1 MKRGI
6 VITMAFVLLVPISAI
21 ANASEPTY
29 LAFEKPLKQIMH
41 GTLPKDVSCNNDL
54 VLILKH
60 SDGSPA
66 CVKSST
72 AHKLV
77 ERVWGQDPHV
87 SNP

>member
-1 MKRGI
+1 MKRVM
-6 VITMAFVLLVPISAI
+6 VITMAFVLLVPISAM

-66 CVKSST
+66 CVKPST
-72 AHKLV
+72 APKLV
-77 ERVWGQDPHV
+77 ERVWGQGPQV

>member
-1 MKRGI
+1 M
-6 VITMAFVLLVPISAI
+6 LVPISAM

-41 GTLPKDVSCNNDL
+41 GALPKDVSCNNEL
-54 VLILKH
+54 VLILKY

-66 CVKSST
+66 CVKPST
-72 AHKLV
+72 APKLV
-77 ERVWGQDPHV
+77 ERALWQGPHV